1 MRTLTSTLISTF
13 AVLATLFSVYAV
25 GQASIRQHEFET
37 EAQRQLYQTLIQELR
52 CPKCQNQNI
61 ADSNAPLSEDRR
73 DRTYTMVMEGKS
85 REEIIDYMVAR
96 YGNFVHY
103 RPPFNWYTSILWWG
117 PLLIIAIGVGVAWM
131 MSRKRKQ
138 PLALSE
144 EEQERLKQL
153 RKPNHD

>member
-37 EAQRQLYQTLIQELR
+37 EVQRQLYQTLIQELR

-61 ADSNAPLSEDRR
+61 ADSNAPLSEDMR

>member
-61 ADSNAPLSEDRR
+61 ADSNAPLSEDMR

-131 MSRKRKQ
+131 MSRKRTQ

>member
-1 MRTLTSTLISTF
+1 MRTLTSSVIGAL
-13 AVLATLFSVYAV
+13 ALVATLFSLYATA
-25 GQASIRQHEFET
+25 QASIREHEFET
-37 EAQRQLYQTLIQELR
+37 EAQRQLYQTLTQELR

-61 ADSNAPLSEDRR
+61 ADSNAPLSADMR
-73 DRTYTMVMEGKS
+73 DRTYTMIMEGKS

-117 PLLIIAIGVGVAWM
+117 PLLIIAIGIGVAWV

-138 PLALSE
+138 RLELSA
-144 EEQERLKQL
+144 EEQERLEQL
-153 RKPNHD
+153 RKPDHD

>member
-13 AVLATLFSVYAV
+13 AVLATLFSMYAV

-61 ADSNAPLSEDRR
+61 ADSNAPLSEDMR

>member
-61 ADSNAPLSEDRR
+61 ADSNAPLSEDMR